1 MPYIIADENK
11 VVEKLLKHVY
21 SRSVAEI
28 IHRLLHI
35 VESNFDDDASAKIAE
50 KKQFIM
56 TSLIDK
62 LNCVKLDETVM
73 NATFILQDLMESKSF
88 FQILTKRQNMQKIFE
103 TAFRST
109 DPVDGE
115 KYQEGC
121 FETQGLISRFV
132 TQFNERQKMNNPTI
146 IDALDKGDDD
156 DIIGIEMS
164 DEENNEDSKNGN
176 TNAIFELLQ
185 QMIEPIKK
193 LLEKDSMESIQN

>member
-1 MPYIIADENK
+1 M

-115 KYQEGC
+115 RYQEGC

-132 TQFNERQKMNNPTI
+132 TQFNERQKMNNPGI
-146 IDALDKGDDD
+146 IDALDKCDDD
-156 DIIGIEMS
+156 DIIGIEMRFVVLIC
-164 DEENNEDSKNGN
+164 NICSKRGEYERFQRN
-176 TNAIFELLQ
+176 I
-185 QMIEPIKK
+185 
-193 LLEKDSMESIQN
+193 